1 MQETMQRTTQE
12 LIDQLN
18 ADDML
23 SRFGAYYT
31 TRIQII
37 CDDDI
42 YHFEINSGQ
51 VSKGDSGALDEGFS
65 LTGSKAVWAKYFED
79 VPPPEHH
86 EFAALLANGH
96 ISAEGDIYAM
106 QSNVM
111 YVRRLLELWRND
123 QRRNKQD

>member
-1 MQETMQRTTQE
+1 MTGF
-12 LIDQLN
+12 IDRLN

-37 CDDDI
+37 CDAEIHHFDI
-42 YHFEINSGQ
+42 KSGQ
-51 VSKGDSGALDEGFS
+51 VSKGDSGDLDGGFS
-65 LTGSKAVWAKYFED
+65 LTGSNAVWEKYCAD
-79 VPPPEHH
+79 TPPPEHH

-96 ISAEGDIYAM
+96 ITVNGDIYAM

-111 YVRRLLELWRND
+111 YVRRLLELWRIE
-123 QRRNKQD
+123 QRRVSQQ

>member
-1 MQETMQRTTQE
+1 MQGTMQG

-18 ADDML
+18 ADEML

-37 CDDDI
+37 CDADI
-42 YHFEINSGQ
+42 YHFDINAGQ
-51 VSKGDSGALDEGFS
+51 VSKGDPGALDEGFS
-65 LTGSKAVWAKYFED
+65 LTGSKAVWEKYCED

-96 ISAEGDIYAM
+96 ISAGGDIYAM

-123 QRRNKQD
+123 QRRSKQQ